1 MNKRFTVKVRNR
13 AGETETIH
21 REAESAELLFQQL
34 AREQLVALDVSED
47 MVRRFLSLPVKQG
60 AGKKEIRDF
69 FFQMSTYLDAG
80 IPLEKMFDIV
90 SRQPAHASLQP
101 VIKEVLRGIRSG
113 KRLSELLAGY
123 PDIFPGYITAAL
135 MAGEESGRLTES
147 LASISAIIDKEIS
160 LKESLISALTYPL
173 ILLST
178 ACLSVLLIIYFAVP
192 RFVVMFADMGRDLP
206 IFLKLMSLVSGNFL
220 LTMAGLGITGTAI
233 IAAILYI
240 RQDPELRQRVE
251 TRLFHMP
258 RLGELIISFQ
268 LTLYF
273 RILGMALQS
282 SLPVDRAI
290 ELANSTLFSHPI
302 QEVFTELHR
311 EIRKGS
317 RMAEVLGRVSWMPD
331 TVISLVSAAEES
343 GQLEE
348 MSFKIADIIG
358 RELDTLL
365 KKIIALAEP
374 LLILFVSVII
384 GGVIISMLYSLF
396 SINF

>member
-21 REAESAELLFQQL
+21 RDAESAESLYRQL

-47 MVRRFLSLPVKQG
+47 MVRRFLSLPVKRG

-80 IPLEKMFDIV
+80 IPLEKIFDIV

-192 RFVVMFADMGRDLP
+192 RFVVMFADMGRELP
-206 IFLKLMSLVSGNFL
+206 IFLKLMSIVSGNFL
-220 LTMAGLGITGTAI
+220 LTMAGLGITGAAI
-233 IAAILYI
+233 IAAVLYV
-240 RQDPELRQRVE
+240 RQNPELRQRVE
-251 TRLFHMP
+251 IRLFHMP

-302 QEVFTELHR
+302 QKVFSELYR

-317 RMAEVLGRVSWMPD
+317 RMAEVLGRASWMPD

-358 RELDTLL
+358 RDLDTLL

-384 GGVIISMLYSLF
+384 GGVIISLLYSLF